1 MKIILSSSIMF
12 LLVLAGAPAQAIE
25 PFVLLDDFSG
35 DRIDNAIW
43 NGSRRPDSDTL
54 DVARAVVGGELRLI
68 GRTYADTPAPGAFNS
83 DRVRLIL
90 NNSAPVT
97 QMAASFRVN
106 AVEIS
111 GCTGSATASAIL
123 GRLAGYFFTTGG
135 PPAPLDATRNIFVG
149 IRVQRLSNSIDPPGV
164 MEIGAQ
170 VFLCGDAGCN
180 TGTTLL
186 IDTTTLGTI
195 TPGQSVTLAVAW
207 DPDNDRFL
215 FARGFPLQFFIY
227 DYAGIL
233 TDGNPPSPDLSFVH
247 KRMELRANIENCVT
261 GPRASGFMDLSI
273 DNLLVNQS
281 AVSP

>member
-1 MKIILSSSIMF
+1 MKIILSSCLALSLI
-12 LLVLAGAPAQAIE
+12 LAGAPAQAIE
-25 PFVLLDDFSG
+25 PWALLDDFLG
-35 DRIDNAIW
+35 DRIDKAIW
-43 NGSRRPDSDTL
+43 NGSRQPDADTL
-54 DVARAVVGGELRLI
+54 DVAREVQGGELRLM
-68 GRTYADTPAPGAFNS
+68 GRTYADTLLPGEVNS
-83 DRVRLIL
+83 DRVRLFL
-90 NNSAPVT
+90 NNPGPVT
-97 QMAASFRVN
+97 QMAALFRVN

-111 GCTGSATASAIL
+111 GCTDGATGSDIL

-135 PPAPLDATRNIFVG
+135 PPAPFDATGNIFVD

-195 TPGQSVTLAVAW
+195 TPGQSVTIAVAW
-207 DPDNDRFL
+207 EPENDRFF
-215 FARGFPLQFFIY
+215 FARGFPVQFITY

-233 TDGNPPSPDLSFVH
+233 TDVDLPQIVQ
-247 KRMELRANIENCVT
+247 KRVELRASIENCVT
-261 GPRASGFMDLSI
+261 GPRAIGFMDLSI
-273 DNLLVNQS
+273 DKLWVNQS